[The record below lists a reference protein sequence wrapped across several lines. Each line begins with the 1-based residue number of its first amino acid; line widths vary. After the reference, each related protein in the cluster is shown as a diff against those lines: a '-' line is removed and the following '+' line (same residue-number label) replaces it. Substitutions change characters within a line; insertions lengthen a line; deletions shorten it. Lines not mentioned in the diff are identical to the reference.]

1 MIPFFQY
8 RASNN
13 EETSTFYVFNTFKTK
28 WLCITLLLL
37 LLIIIMI
44 ISANKKSAT
53 YIQTNNNPNPPT
65 TIPISAASKAW
76 QKKV

>member
-1 MIPFFQY
+1 
-8 RASNN
+8 
-13 EETSTFYVFNTFKTK
+13 
-28 WLCITLLLL
+28 
-37 LLIIIMI
+37 MI

-65 TIPISAASKAW
+65 TIPTSAASKAW